1 MRVLALDFDGVICD
15 SAREAFLVALRT
27 YASFYPDSALLT
39 AVRSRLGSLEGDP
52 HSDPAYAAFLDLL
65 PLGNRA
71 EDFGV
76 ALLAIEGGARISDQE
91 QYDEFYDHQDEGWRR
106 RFHHRFYEQRA
117 ALRDD
122 HRRAW
127 LALHSV
133 YEPLP
138 DILSRLASTYHLAI
152 ATAKDEASVRVLLE
166 DFGIAPLFGPGT
178 VLDKETGVQKTDHL
192 RHLRATLGVDF
203 AAITFLEDKVKHL
216 ERAAALGVRPV
227 LAGWGYGTPREKEV
241 ARRAGIPV
249 AGLDDLEQVLASGRA
264 S

>member
-27 YASFYPDSALLT
+27 YATFRPDSPLL
-39 AVRSRLGSLEGDP
+39 AEVRSRLGSLEADP
-52 HSDPAYAAFLDLL
+52 RSDPAYAAFLDLL

-76 ALLAIEGGARISDQE
+76 ALLAIEEGARVSDQE
-91 QYDEFYDHQDEGWRR
+91 QYDEFYGRQDDGWRR
-106 RFHHRFYEQRA
+106 RFHRRFYEQRA

-127 LALHSV
+127 LDLHSV

-138 DILSRLASTYHLAI
+138 EILSRLADDYHLAI
-152 ATAKDEASVRVLLE
+152 ATAKDAASVRILLE
-166 DFGIAPLFGPGT
+166 EFGVARLFGPGA
-178 VLDKETGVQKTDHL
+178 VLDKETGVEKTDHL
-192 RHLRATLGVDF
+192 RHLQATLGVDF

-216 ERAAALGVRPV
+216 QRAAALGVRPV

-249 AGLDDLEQVLASGRA
+249 ARLDDLERLLTSGSAS
-264 S
+264 